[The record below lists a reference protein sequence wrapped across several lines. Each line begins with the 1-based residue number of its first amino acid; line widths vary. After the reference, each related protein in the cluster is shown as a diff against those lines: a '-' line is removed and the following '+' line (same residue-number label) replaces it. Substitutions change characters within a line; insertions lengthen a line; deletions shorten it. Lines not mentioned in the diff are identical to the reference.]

1 MAMMEDKAIKME
13 AIMMM
18 NDPQQP
24 INMDSIKE
32 NNREIMQES
41 MLNTN
46 TQDLINMKNNT
57 V

>member
-1 MAMMEDKAIKME
+1 MMEDKAIKME

-57 V
+57 VQ